1 MYTNFRAKINLKLLG
16 KLSSAIDVT
25 IGTEQGHSMSPELFK
40 IFQQDIPADL
50 MDIRI
55 PRLNEVDISHLLW
68 AYDLVLLALDAQ
80 SLQTLINRVCYCCC
94 TWGLTVNIS

>member
-1 MYTNFRAKINLKLLG
+1 MYTNFRDKIKLLG
-16 KLSSAIDVT
+16 ELSSAIDVT
-25 IGTEQGHSMSPELFK
+25 IGTEQGHSMPPELFK
-40 IFQQDIPADL
+40 IFQQDIPVDL
-50 MDIRI
+50 EDIRI